1 MLIPTPDKRLTNS
14 LNNKKL
20 AYHLNQFNQFNQFN
34 QQRLN
39 LKILKLK

>member
-20 AYHLNQFNQFNQFN
+20 AYHLNQFNQFNQ
-34 QQRLN
+34 QRLN